1 MTRVIFCIRKALA
14 PAIVFAAALAGPLH
28 APALAAGDSRALKP
42 ITLQLNWKHQFQFAG
57 YYIAIEKGFYRKE
70 GFDVRVVEVQ
80 DGRDPVDEVLKG
92 NAEFGVGASE
102 LALRKGRGDPLV
114 VLAVILQHSPLVLIA
129 RGPPVQSLQELA
141 GKRLMLI
148 PHETELYAYL
158 QREGVP
164 RSRFIEV
171 PHSFDTAELIDG
183 KVDALS
189 GYSTDE
195 PFVLRQKKV
204 PFSIFSPRA
213 SGIDFY
219 GDSLF
224 TTERMLRADPR
235 AVAAFRRASLAG
247 WHYALA
253 NPGEAADL
261 IRAKYSTRHSREHLL
276 YEAAEM
282 ERLMQPRLIEIGH
295 TNPGRWRHIAEVYA
309 ELGMLPEAPALDG
322 FIYDPHPAPDLSW
335 LHRGLWAAVLA
346 ALLVGFYAARTLRF
360 NRILRREIDR
370 RVEIERDL
378 REVNERLEGQVREVR
393 SLQTRLEEQAL
404 RDSLTGLHNRR
415 YLDDML
421 ERELPR
427 AQRYGYPV
435 SIVLADLDHFKVLN
449 DTYGHQAGDAF
460 LRAVAAKLN
469 EGVRAGDM
477 VCRWGGEEFALVL
490 PNMSLRDAQQRA
502 ETWLSKVRDMRVRF
516 GEFELKLT
524 MSAGIAAYPGNGR
537 APAELLKAADDAL
550 YQAKRDGRDCIRTAG
565 DTAPLARAAPT
576 A

>member
-1 MTRVIFCIRKALA
+1 
-14 PAIVFAAALAGPLH
+14 
-28 APALAAGDSRALKP
+28 
-42 ITLQLNWKHQFQFAG
+42 
-57 YYIAIEKGFYRKE
+57 
-70 GFDVRVVEVQ
+70 VQ
-80 DGRDPVDEVLKG
+80 EGRDPVDEVLKG

-102 LALRKGRGDPLV
+102 LALRKARGDPLV

-129 RGPPVQSLQELA
+129 RGPAVQSLQELA

-164 RSRFIEV
+164 RSRFVEV
-171 PHSFDTAELIDG
+171 PHTFDTAELIDG
-183 KVDALS
+183 RVDALS

-195 PFVLRQKKV
+195 PFVLREKKV
-204 PFSIFSPRA
+204 PFSMFSPRA

-224 TTERMLRADPR
+224 TTERTLRADPR

-247 WHYALA
+247 WQYALA
-253 NPGEAADL
+253 NTGETADL
-261 IRAKYSTRHSREHLL
+261 IRAKYSTRHTREHLL
-276 YEAAEM
+276 FEAAEL
-282 ERLMQPRLIEIGH
+282 ERLMQPQLVQIGH
-295 TNPGRWRHIAEVYA
+295 VNPGRWRHIADVYA
-309 ELGMLPEAPALDG
+309 ELGMLPEAPSLDG
-322 FIYDPHPAPDLSW
+322 FVYDPNPVPDLSW
-335 LHRGLWAAVLA
+335 LYRGLGAAVLA
-346 ALLVGFYAARTLRF
+346 ALLVGIYTLRTVRF
-360 NRILRREIDR
+360 NRLLRREIDR
-370 RVEIERDL
+370 RVETEREL
-378 REVNERLEGQVREVR
+378 REANERLQGQVREVR
-393 SLQTRLEEQAL
+393 SLQTLLEEQAL

-435 SIVLADLDHFKVLN
+435 SIVMADLDHFKALN

-460 LRAVAAKLN
+460 LRAVAATLN
-469 EGVRAGDM
+469 DGVRAGDM

-502 ETWLSKVRDMRVRF
+502 ENWLAKIRDMRVRF
-516 GEFELKLT
+516 GEFELKGT
-524 MSAGIAAYPGNGR
+524 VSAGIAAYPGNGR

-550 YQAKRDGRDCIRTAG
+550 YQAKRDGRNCVRTAG
-565 DTAPLARAAPT
+565 ERVSGTFTDDLRDHGNPSAIGAGADTSGKGS
-576 A
+576 